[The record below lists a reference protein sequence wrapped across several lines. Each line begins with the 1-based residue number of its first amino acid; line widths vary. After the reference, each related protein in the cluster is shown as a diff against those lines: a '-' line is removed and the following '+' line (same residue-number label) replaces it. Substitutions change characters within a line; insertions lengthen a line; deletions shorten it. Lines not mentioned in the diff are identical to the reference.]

1 MKKLLTIAL
10 LLCAT
15 IAGYSQE
22 YEPTEGWPY
31 LFKDFKSAI
40 VYYNDGKA
48 ESASV
53 NVHLMKNDLHFTDQ
67 EKIMLVHDANKIDS
81 VVCED
86 RIVLVRRGNLY
97 VTRIYTTDYVIIGTT
112 SQCDFNALSEG
123 GGAYGIPTTTASTHN
138 VSSFSDHGNMAA
150 LRYKELTENK
160 FNTITLPTINR
171 TVLVVND
178 RAICHA
184 TKRGVSELLTK
195 EQKKEFN
202 KYIKENK
209 IKWKDINSLILVAQF
224 LDNYI
229 KDDALLL

>member
-1 MKKLLTIAL
+1 MKKLLSIAL
-10 LLCAT
+10 FLCAT

-31 LFKDFKSAI
+31 LFRDFKSAI
-40 VYYNDGKA
+40 VYYNDGKV
-48 ESASV
+48 ESASI
-53 NVHLMKNDLHFTDQ
+53 NVHLMKNDLHFTDK

-86 RIVLVRRGNLY
+86 KTVLIRRGNLY
-97 VTRIYTTDYVIIGTT
+97 VTRIYATDYVVIGTT
-112 SQCDFNALSEG
+112 SQCDFNALSDG
-123 GGAYGIPTTTASTHN
+123 SGAYGSPTTTASTQN
-138 VSSFSDHGNMAA
+138 VASFSDHGNMAA
-150 LRYKELTENK
+150 LRYKELTQNK
-160 FNTITLPTINR
+160 YNTSVLATNNR

-178 RAICHA
+178 RAICQA
-184 TKRGVSELLTK
+184 NKRGVSELLTK

-202 KYIKENK
+202 KFIKENK

-229 KDDALLL
+229 KNDALLL